1 MPPHPQGILWK
12 KGAERMKEMED
23 GEMLCEMTSG
33 CGLTTALLTAPVL
46 TWTRSCVARSS
57 QVPPSQMIGEH
68 PKPQAWERIFSV

>member
-12 KGAERMKEMED
+12 KGAERMKELED
-23 GEMLCEMTSG
+23 GKMLCEMTSG
-33 CGLTTALLTAPVL
+33 CGLAIALLTAPVL

-57 QVPPSQMIGEH
+57 QVPPQMIGEH